1 MISTALCNT
10 YKREMFEGVHSLT
23 DEYRIALYTDKAAL
37 DSNTEA
43 YTPEGE
49 VSGLNYEACG
59 KAVSGVRSGIDSAIA
74 FLSFDSVSWKNATIT
89 ARGAMVYNAS
99 KGNRAVAVFD
109 FGKDV
114 VSVNGT
120 FVVELPS
127 GSSSLIRIA

>member
-49 VSGLNYEACG
+49 VSGLNYEAGG